1 MEKATVRWDILKI
14 VSGIDNI
21 GRTKSYTSIP
31 EVPTEKIASSRS
43 RTALDAYFLL
53 RKKKTKGFPSRDQS
67 CDQPEDQFARG

>member
-31 EVPTEKIASSRS
+31 EVPTEKMASSRS

-53 RKKKTKGFPSRDQS
+53 REKKTKGFPSRDQPR
-67 CDQPEDQFARG
+67 DQAEGQIAQG